1 MADEKGHQR
10 TPVWDERPESLETF
24 EQKAKLFKMSTKKED
39 RYLMA
44 PKMLAAMPDDSR
56 QFRNCVTIED
66 TVLSNPDGSGVD
78 AILLRLRAKGGP
90 RTVQGAVRL
99 LKDLMNN
106 KFLRE
111 KGESMRIWCN
121 RFELQVLKTGKA
133 LKSVDSTIDATKFLH
148 PIILGVMLLQA
159 TGLTATEEAAV
170 LATSS
175 GEGNSYAFDDIA
187 ESLQKQWSDEAVT
200 RRDAHAPAHSRTVF
214 GMSDGPDSS
223 GAPHGPE

>member
-66 TVLSNPDGSGVD
+66 SVLSNPDGSGVD

-90 RTVQGAVRL
+90 RTVQGAAKL

-111 KGESMRIWCN
+111 SFRRAPIWSRLLYTGEICEDKVTTSQTVLDETTHSCFALFFQ
-121 RFELQVLKTGKA
+121 FE
-133 LKSVDSTIDATKFLH
+133 
-148 PIILGVMLLQA
+148 
-159 TGLTATEEAAV
+159 
-170 LATSS
+170 
-175 GEGNSYAFDDIA
+175 IA
-187 ESLQKQWSDEAVT
+187 
-200 RRDAHAPAHSRTVF
+200 P
-214 GMSDGPDSS
+214 
-223 GAPHGPE
+223 